1 MTEKRVETA
10 ADLAKSMT
18 ELYTAALSQPA
29 RGLVAVARP
38 PARRCCAA

>member
-29 RGLVAVARP
+29 KAGRSRSP
-38 PARRCCAA
+38 PARRCSAA

>member
-29 RGLVAVARP
+29 KAWSQSLAAV
-38 PARRCCAA
+38 